1 MAGFLTLIHQGAEA
15 RQIGSPGCNA
25 HYTGSRHHK
34 VATMRS
40 FEDSQGQTWQAALLD
55 ASYGV
60 VLLIFSPMHAGEL
73 RRYAMPSENLAH
85 AQRELAAMELEGLQQ
100 LLVGAEPW
108 DPASGGL

>member
-1 MAGFLTLIHQGAEA
+1 MGGLTLIHQGAEA
-15 RQIGSPGCNA
+15 RQVGSQGCIAN
-25 HYTGSRHHK
+25 YTGNRHHK

-85 AQRELAAMELEGLQQ
+85 AQSELAAMELEVLQQ
-100 LLVGAEPW
+100 LLVDAEPW
-108 DPASGGL
+108 DPASCSL